1 MRQPSKSTTDN
12 MIAGNLLVAITDHL
26 PNFVIIPNSKSYNDK
41 VRPNIKIL
49 SEKNI
54 EKFNVE
60 LKKIRWNEILG
71 NTNDPDFMCNSF
83 YQF

>member
-26 PNFVIIPNSKSYNDK
+26 PSFVIIPNSKSYNDK

-49 SEKNI
+49 SEKI
-54 EKFNVE
+54 
-60 LKKIRWNEILG
+60 LK
-71 NTNDPDFMCNSF
+71 NSM
-83 YQF
+83 